1 LRSGRFILPPTQQKG
16 RTMPDQ
22 RPASPLLAWTSEGT
36 STEIEQPAWWDAE
49 VKRIFPRGMEGP
61 PPSASFAEPGKDQI
75 RAWKLEPP
83 GSGFLIWTG
92 GADGNDLIWA
102 EDDAAYKNFM
112 ASVVGD
118 TVAEGSF

>member
-1 LRSGRFILPPTQQKG
+1 LASGGFILAPTQQKG

-22 RPASPLLAWTSEGT
+22 RSASSLLAWTGEGT
-36 STEIEQPAWWDAE
+36 SAEIEKPAWWDAE
-49 VKRIFPRGMEGP
+49 VGRIFPASAEGP
-61 PPSASFAEPGKDQI
+61 PPSASFTEPGKDQI